1 LTEIHPWL
9 LRQHPGLGTYKTL
22 YARLM
27 RLESPDTSYRAFH
40 RILLA
45 IVGNFIETYDEEPLS
60 VDEAERSFRVLAA
73 AIEDAESAMRESP
86 TLQIAA
92 LNRLA
97 SVRL

>member
-1 LTEIHPWL
+1 VGP
-9 LRQHPGLGTYKTL
+9 
-22 YARLM
+22 
-27 RLESPDTSYRAFH
+27 ESADASHRAFH

-60 VDEAERSFRVLAA
+60 VDKAERSFRVLAA
-73 AIEDAESAMRESP
+73 AVKDAELAMSGP
-86 TLQIAA
+86 PALQIAA